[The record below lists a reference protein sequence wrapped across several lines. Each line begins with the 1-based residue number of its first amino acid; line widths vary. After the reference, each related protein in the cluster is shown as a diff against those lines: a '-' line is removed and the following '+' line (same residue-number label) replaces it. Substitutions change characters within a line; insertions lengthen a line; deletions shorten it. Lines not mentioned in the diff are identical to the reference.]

1 MLHKKHKIHFVGIG
15 GIGMSGIAEVLLNEG
30 YSVTG
35 SDLHDSEATARLRS
49 LGARVFIGHQED
61 NLAVNPTV
69 VVVSTAVKYSNPEVL
84 EARRRQIPV
93 IPRAEMLAE
102 LMRTKYGVA
111 VAGSHGKTT
120 TTSMI
125 AHVLSAGGLDPTMVI
140 GGRVRSL
147 GTNAKMGQGQFI
159 VAEADESDGSFL
171 FLAPTLAVVT
181 NMDREHMDYHQ
192 TMERLSESF
201 LNFVNKIPFYGLAVL
216 CLDNANVQGLLP
228 KVKKRAVTYG
238 LSADAEFSA
247 QDVKMSGSGVEFAVI
262 HRGRALGTLNLR
274 LLGRHSATNALAVV
288 AVARELEIPFARV
301 ADALA
306 DFSGIHRRFEV
317 KGEAAGVMVMDD
329 YGHHPAEVRA
339 AVGAIRDSWK
349 RPLTV
354 VFQPH
359 RFSRTQDLFDDFV
372 TAFDGADRLILTDI
386 YAAGEDAIAG
396 VSSETLYQAIKKQGH
411 LEVQYI
417 AARDDVVT
425 ALRETVKEGDIVLTL
440 GAGDV
445 YKIGEALVAALQEKS
460 GSVGVMES

>member
-49 LGARVFIGHQED
+49 LGARVFVGHQED

-102 LMRTKYGVA
+102 LMRMKYGVA

-125 AHVLSAGGLDPTMVI
+125 AHVLSAADLDPTMVI

-171 FLAPTLAVVT
+171 FLAPTIAVVT
-181 NMDREHMDYHQ
+181 NIDREHIDYHQ

-228 KVKKRAVTYG
+228 KVKKRLVTYG
-238 LSADAEFSA
+238 LSADADFSAQEIKMSGAGVEFSA
-247 QDVKMSGSGVEFAVI
+247 I

-301 ADALA
+301 ADSLA

-317 KGEAAGVMVMDD
+317 KGEARGVMVIDD

-339 AVGAIRDSWK
+339 TVGAIRDSWK

-359 RFSRTQDLFDDFV
+359 RYSRTQDLFDDFV

-396 VSSETLYQAIKKQGH
+396 VSS
-411 LEVQYI
+411 
-417 AARDDVVT
+417 RPS
-425 ALRETVKEGDIVLTL
+425 
-440 GAGDV
+440 AG
-445 YKIGEALVAALQEKS
+445 
-460 GSVGVMES
+460 